1 MQRSFV
7 VVVLAAVLVAC
18 TAGTSDP
25 GPDQAT
31 TTPPLATP
39 TERVD
44 PVGRVAVVVDPRLGQ
59 RATAVRD
66 GLTRL
71 HPDVAGG
78 RTIRVEVAEDPAFVP
93 DLARF
98 FAAEGHELVCVLG
111 PDAGSVVRDVAPRAP
126 GTRFCAAPVVA
137 EAGALPDNVLPVD
150 VRVEELGY
158 LAGVALGTDLDRGPV
173 AALTDPSGAVRPP
186 RLRAGLR
193 AGLLSV
199 GLRPDVMMARLPADA
214 AQVAPR
220 VRSLLGD
227 GIRGLV
233 GLAAT
238 DAVREV
244 ATRTDVA
251 APAPTRSPIAGS
263 SPPPRPVAL
272 VLAGPVPGDLPPH
285 VLAVI
290 DVHLHEAVLVALRR
304 HLEDWD
310 PTPVTLGVADDAI
323 VAVPNTRARS
333 PGVAAALADAEAAL
347 RAGEVRPGTS
357 TPTPAASTPVAPS
370 PQNGGAVLP

>member
-7 VVVLAAVLVAC
+7 IVVLAAVLVAC
-18 TAGTSDP
+18 TAGSSDP

-44 PVGRVAVVVDPRLGQ
+44 PVGRVAVVVDPRLGEQ
-59 RATAVRD
+59 ATAVRD
-66 GLTRL
+66 QLTRL
-71 HPDVAGG
+71 GPDVAGG
-78 RTIRVEVAEDPAFVP
+78 RTLRVEVAENPAFLP
-93 DLARF
+93 DLAGF

-126 GTRFCAAPVVA
+126 GTRFCAAPVAA
-137 EAGALPDNVLPVD
+137 EAGTLPDNVLPVD

-193 AGLLSV
+193 AGLLAV
-199 GLRPDVMMARLPADA
+199 GLRRPDVVMARLPTDSS
-214 AQVAPR
+214 QVAPR

-227 GIRGLV
+227 GVRGLV

-244 ATRTDVA
+244 ASRTDVE
-251 APAPTRSPIAGS
+251 APAPTRSPTAGAP
-263 SPPPRPVAL
+263 PPPRPVGL

-304 HLEDWD
+304 HLEEWD
-310 PTPVTLGVADDAI
+310 PTPVVLGVADDTI
-323 VAVPNTRARS
+323 VAVANTRARS
-333 PGVAAALADAEAAL
+333 PGVATALADAEAAL
-347 RAGEVRPGTS
+347 RAGEVRPGTG
-357 TPTPAASTPVAPS
+357 TPTPAAS
-370 PQNGGAVLP
+370 